1 MTKPHVIVYSRPGC
15 HLCDEAKAVLR
26 SAGVGFDE
34 VDIESEEELLRKYQC
49 DIPVV
54 TFNGVEVF
62 RHRVDE
68 KKLRALVQV
77 EF

>member
-1 MTKPHVIVYSRPGC
+1 LTKPHVIVYSRVGC

-34 VDIESEEELLRKYQC
+34 VDIESDEELLRKYKH

-54 TFNGVEVF
+54 TFNGVEMF